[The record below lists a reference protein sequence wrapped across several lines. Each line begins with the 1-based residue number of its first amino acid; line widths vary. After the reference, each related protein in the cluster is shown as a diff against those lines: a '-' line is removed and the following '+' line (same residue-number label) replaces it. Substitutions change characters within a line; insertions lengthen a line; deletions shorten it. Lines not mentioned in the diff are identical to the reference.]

1 MICEGSVILR
11 LHEVVCLKE
20 RGSVVMWRIADK
32 EGPTGVMECPYCAE
46 GKAYWVKEATYTMT
60 HHDERVSGYMADCPY
75 DIRAIEVQPQH
86 KMERSSSRFTVT
98 PTIALLHINDATER
112 DAFMSGI
119 RQAPEDGKHL
129 PAFQHRMD
137 VMYPGCFSR
146 NDRFWTVLFTRIP
159 TT

>member
-75 DIRAIEVQPQH
+75 DIRAVE
-86 KMERSSSRFTVT
+86 
-98 PTIALLHINDATER
+98 
-112 DAFMSGI
+112 
-119 RQAPEDGKHL
+119 
-129 PAFQHRMD
+129 
-137 VMYPGCFSR
+137 
-146 NDRFWTVLFTRIP
+146 VLFEDMEHLFAPALRRAEKGGRSDA
-159 TT
+159 